1 MIATRQP
8 THSSLAVLT
17 KATQAFVAAL
27 RSGLLSISTG
37 LVVGFGLLALRVS
50 FAHVLR
56 TQYLLVDSLLEHV
69 GTGFIIA
76 AIAVF
81 FYEWIFHLRETAK
94 LTQKLVDIVEVSR
107 NESLEG
113 FLTLTL
119 AEDTKHVPDYLK
131 EVISNVRLL
140 VEAVSGLQRQDI
152 WAKEQ
157 YIVFV
162 SRLVADVRRNADS
175 LRGLNAGGEHHF
187 IVTPTGADL
196 ADAILAAQMRAMA
209 KGDSYDVISNLSSWK
224 GQQLRELH
232 DEERKALQFRGAR
245 VRRIFNL
252 TRRYRPPLKDTE
264 AREILLNH
272 FNNSK
277 DWGVTENQISY
288 EVRVLGVEELKRS
301 TSQLLHGRINEAHF
315 GIFQHGN
322 ESLRVKVERADL
334 SDMVMSKD
342 PEIVRGYSDLFQEAW
357 NAATL
362 LSEESIEPILQEL
375 SKRGLLEVEH
385 D

>member
-1 MIATRQP
+1 MIETKQSIRRI
-8 THSSLAVLT
+8 T
-17 KATQAFVAAL
+17 KAGWAFAAAAK
-27 RSGLLSISTG
+27 SSSFSILTG
-37 LVVGFGLLALRVS
+37 LVIGFALI
-50 FAHVLR
+50 VLR
-56 TQYLLVDSLLEHV
+56 FYFAPLLSPLINTLLEHV
-69 GTGFIIA
+69 ATGFIVA

-94 LTQKLVDIVEVSR
+94 LTQKLVDILDLSS
-107 NESLEG
+107 NESLER
-113 FLTLTL
+113 FLTNAL
-119 AEDTKHVPDYLK
+119 ADDTQHVPDYLK
-131 EVISNVRLL
+131 ETISNLKLL
-140 VEAVSGLQRQDI
+140 VETVSGLQRQDL

-157 YIVFV
+157 YVGFV

-175 LRGLNAGGEHHF
+175 LRGLNAGGDQHF
-187 IVTPTGADL
+187 LVPPMGADL

-232 DEERKALQFRGAR
+232 EEERKAIQFRGAR

-252 TRRYRPPLKDTE
+252 TRRYRSQLKDTE

-272 FNNSK
+272 LNNSK
-277 DWGVTENQISY
+277 DWGVTETQISY
-288 EVRVLGVEELKRS
+288 EVRVLGIEELNSS
-301 TSQLLHGRINEAHF
+301 TSQLLHSRIGEAHF

-342 PEIVRGYSDLFQEAW
+342 PDIVRSYSDLFQEAW

-362 LSEESIEPILQEL
+362 LTENNIEPILLEL
-375 SKRGLLEVEH
+375 GKRGLIEVQH